1 MTVRELTDAAYAVIG
16 LYEGASIKS
25 DLSDYESR
33 AITLINILLGEIS
46 VIDCRIKREPATI
59 NRVSAA
65 VTAVAIHMSDRAAQ
79 TYQFRLFILH
89 HSESQD
95 QQSQGAGRENP
106 VRLAPQCPLKQ
117 ILITNVIHFFSPFRK

>member
-25 DLSDYESR
+25 DLSDYEAR

-59 NRVSAA
+59 SRVGAFTDRLPTCDIISSSVLPYGLAALLTLGEDDNVYLALLDRYNKQKASAL
-65 VTAVAIHMSDRAAQ
+65 TLGRAKAEPINEV
-79 TYQFRLFILH
+79 Y
-89 HSESQD
+89 S
-95 QQSQGAGRENP
+95 
-106 VRLAPQCPLKQ
+106 
-117 ILITNVIHFFSPFRK
+117 

>member
-25 DLSDYESR
+25 DLSDYEAR

-59 NRVSAA
+59 SRVEAFTDTLPTCDIISSSVLPYGLAALLTLGEDDNVYLALLDRYNKQKASAL
-65 VTAVAIHMSDRAAQ
+65 TLGRAKAEPINEV
-79 TYQFRLFILH
+79 Y
-89 HSESQD
+89 S
-95 QQSQGAGRENP
+95 
-106 VRLAPQCPLKQ
+106 
-117 ILITNVIHFFSPFRK
+117 

>member
-25 DLSDYESR
+25 DLSDYEAR

-59 NRVSAA
+59 SRVGAFTDTLPTCDIISSSVLPYGLAALLTLGEDDNVYLALLDRYNKQKASAL
-65 VTAVAIHMSDRAAQ
+65 TLGRAKAEPINEV
-79 TYQFRLFILH
+79 Y
-89 HSESQD
+89 S
-95 QQSQGAGRENP
+95 
-106 VRLAPQCPLKQ
+106 
-117 ILITNVIHFFSPFRK
+117 